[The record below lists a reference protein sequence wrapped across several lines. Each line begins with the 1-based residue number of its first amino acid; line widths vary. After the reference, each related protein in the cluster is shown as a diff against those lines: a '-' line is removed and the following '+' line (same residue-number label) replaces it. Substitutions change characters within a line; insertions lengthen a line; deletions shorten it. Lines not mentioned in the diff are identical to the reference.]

1 MHQSRSSRVPGW
13 LLGMGLGG
21 FVDGILLHQILHWH
35 NMGSALV
42 PPVTLEAVRQNMRW
56 DGFFHAAV
64 WLLTVAGVY
73 LLLRH
78 ARRGVR
84 LPTQRGLTGQLF
96 LGWGSFNLV
105 EGIVDHQI
113 LGLHHVRDLPTHVP
127 AYDWMFLLIGGL
139 GFMLLGSLLSRSRM

>member
-1 MHQSRSSRVPGW
+1 
-13 LLGMGLGG
+13 
-21 FVDGILLHQILHWH
+21 
-35 NMGSALV
+35 
-42 PPVTLEAVRQNMRW
+42 
-56 DGFFHAAV
+56 
-64 WLLTVAGVY
+64 
-73 LLLRH
+73 
-78 ARRGVR
+78 VR